1 MDNDNTRASSA
12 ASRRT
17 APHLLSQL
25 PTVQT
30 GPGIT
35 ITSRDALLFW
45 ENHRLRWR
53 LAALSRL
60 WQAQKNDNPWA
71 DDLLWQLD
79 QVMSASRST
88 LVALQTRLDTELAG
102 LPPGV
107 VLTAQ
112 DFSQGV
118 SPGNIASCPPVG
130 FFVMLF
136 GLFDRALLTLLQ
148 VRMTGLHDLRTTE
161 AWRTELNQCLLLPLS
176 LLQPGPGLSAAHST
190 VRRADLL
197 QLTPLA
203 RQWLSRTAM
212 PPADVLAGT
221 ARSRWQ
227 SPLHLPSQVISAIR
241 SLPEEAQAWLAAGS
255 GSEDTVDIQ
264 EENTVRASVGEETA
278 DTPVS
283 ADAPDTGSDGSG
295 DDDGE

>member
-12 ASRRT
+12 ASRRN

-25 PTVQT
+25 PAVQT

-71 DDLLWQLD
+71 DGLLWKLD
-79 QVMSASRST
+79 QLMSASRST
-88 LVALQTRLDTELAG
+88 LVALQARFDTELAA

-107 VLTAQ
+107 VLTAP
-112 DFSQGV
+112 DFSLGV

-161 AWRTELNQCLLLPLS
+161 AWRDELNQCLLLPLQF
-176 LLQPGPGLSAAHST
+176 LQPGPGLSVAHST

-203 RQWLSRTAM
+203 RQWLSRTGM
-212 PPADVLAGT
+212 PSADVLTGT
-221 ARSRWQ
+221 SRSRWQ
-227 SPLHLPSQVISAIR
+227 SPLHLPAQVISAIR
-241 SLPEEAQAWLAAGS
+241 SLPEDAHSWLTAGS
-255 GSEDTVDIQ
+255 GSANTGDIAEEDA
-264 EENTVRASVGEETA
+264 VRASVGEETA
-278 DTPVS
+278 DTP
-283 ADAPDTGSDGSG
+283 DIGSDGSG
-295 DDDGE
+295 DDSDGE